1 MNVAIY
7 CIGAFAIIVL
17 LIELSSG
24 AVSSGVG
31 LGLAI
36 LLVIVVPFFLAV
48 KIGKKERAER
58 AAREEEEAG
67 K

>member
-17 LIELSSG
+17 LIKLSSG

-31 LGLAI
+31 LSLAI

-48 KIGKKERAER
+48 KIGKKEREER

>member
-7 CIGAFAIIVL
+7 CIGAALIIAL
-17 LIELSSG
+17 LIKLSSG
-24 AVSSGVG
+24 AVSSGMG

-36 LLVIVVPFFLAV
+36 LLVIVLPCFLAMR
-48 KIGKKERAER
+48 IAKKERAE
-58 AAREEEEAG
+58 REEEEAG

>member
-7 CIGAFAIIVL
+7 CIGAFAIIAL
-17 LIELSSG
+17 LIKLSSG

-31 LGLAI
+31 LSLAI
-36 LLVIVVPFFLAV
+36 LLVIVVPFFLALR
-48 KIGKKERAER
+48 IGKKEREER
-58 AAREEEEAG
+58 ALREEEEGG

>member
-7 CIGAFAIIVL
+7 CIGATLIIAL
-17 LIELSSG
+17 LIKLSSG
-24 AVSSGVG
+24 AVSSGMG

-36 LLVIVVPFFLAV
+36 LLVIVLPCFLAMRIV
-48 KIGKKERAER
+48 KKERAER
-58 AAREEEEAG
+58 EDEETG